1 MEVHITTCARAK
13 TRNSSKAGV
22 VPACGDCTASWL
34 LAGRLPP
41 PISLS
46 HNCFTSVCSH
56 TGALFQIFFLD
67 IRYIFFSSSRFVCVF
82 LHQYTIFFV
91 LMVHKKYYQ
100 QSKSWPKSSELVFLQ
115 RENVFFTGCVV
126 KKKLAGGSPVRK
138 WGNSRLDFW
147 LDDHC
152 TEAHHCTMCTAHAHA
167 TKQLNV
173 PYHFSQC
180 TIFFFD
186 GTQYFNSIAGS
197 QQRTWYTVWI
207 YSMTYKCIEF
217 TWHMWPLIGNK
228 VLS

>member
-56 TGALFQIFFLD
+56 TGALFQIFFLY

-126 KKKLAGGSPVRK
+126 KKSWQG
-138 WGNSRLDFW
+138 
-147 LDDHC
+147 
-152 TEAHHCTMCTAHAHA
+152 EA
-167 TKQLNV
+167 LWENE
-173 PYHFSQC
+173 
-180 TIFFFD
+180 
-186 GTQYFNSIAGS
+186 GIAGWTS
-197 QQRTWYTVWI
+197 GW
-207 YSMTYKCIEF
+207 MTIAQKHTIAQCAL
-217 TWHMWPLIGNK
+217 HMHTLQN
-228 VLS
+228 S